1 MGAGRGSGNSVANF
15 MKYHPIYHNR
25 AFPEASGNSVES
37 INKSARKIMHIHSPK
52 LPACNRLSNV
62 PPESFQDQAKKKKSK
77 QTKQKP
83 RQFVWRL
90 TSNSPPGRPSVSSR
104 AGAGE
109 SDASADLA
117 PLTAKTV
124 APSF

>member
-1 MGAGRGSGNSVANF
+1 

-37 INKSARKIMHIHSPK
+37 INKSARKIMQRKVTFTVRNCLH
-52 LPACNRLSNV
+52 ATAFRTCRLKFPGPRKN
-62 PPESFQDQAKKKKSK
+62 KKKKASK

-109 SDASADLA
+109 SDASDDLA